1 MQKCYSNCAFA
12 FNILLFFFSLLHF
25 TLSFTLWSNSYLTLS
40 FPPLISTAL
49 SPQLCHCQSPLLLKL
64 SSIAIAIF
72 FLCLMVLGFWSVVLM
87 ILISGFW
94 SMVLM
99 ILISGFWWFWL
110 VVLGFWWVG
119 WWWWLGGLMMEAG
132 LMIAAALFFLCLIV
146 NDGWELC
153 QEWIFYWIN
162 V

>member
-12 FNILLFFFSLLHF
+12 FNILLFFF
-25 TLSFTLWSNSYLTLS
+25 LSFTSLFLFLSSLTLTS
-40 FPPLISTAL
+40 LFLFLHWSLLLSLHSCATANHL
-49 SPQLCHCQSPLLLKL
+49 SCRNSRRLPLL
-64 SSIAIAIF
+64 SF
-72 FLCLMVLGFWSVVLM
+72 FFVWWFWDFDQWFWWFWLVGFDQW
-87 ILISGFW
+87 
-94 SMVLM
+94 
-99 ILISGFWWFWL
+99 FWWFWL